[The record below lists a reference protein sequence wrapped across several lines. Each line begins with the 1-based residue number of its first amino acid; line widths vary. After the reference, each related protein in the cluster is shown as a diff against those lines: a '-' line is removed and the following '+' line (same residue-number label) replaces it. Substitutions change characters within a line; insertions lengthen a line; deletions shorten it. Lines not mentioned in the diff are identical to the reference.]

1 MKIPNLFIAGL
12 PRSGTSSL
20 HSYLNQHPD
29 IFMTSI
35 KEPNYFAKDFQKESD
50 SYHKKRLYFPYR
62 TKDKYLGL
70 YKKWK
75 DEVIAG
81 EASWTNLYSKLSAK
95 RIHNFSPN
103 AKIIITLREPVDF
116 LYSYHSEATFALGEH
131 ISDFETALAAEDD
144 RKKGK
149 RLGKRVIVPSWLFYS
164 EFIKYSDQV
173 KRYFSV
179 FDKSQIRVVI
189 FDALTKKT
197 AQNYINILEFLN
209 VNQSFSPDF
218 NTVNPNKV
226 LKWPRLKRFVLDSPY
241 FRKLLRFISSD
252 DIYAT
257 MKNFYKNKIVTY
269 EARPP
274 LNPELRY
281 ELMTKF
287 KMEVDKIGHL
297 LNRDMIKLWGYDNI

>member
-1 MKIPNLFIAGL
+1 MRIPNLFIAGL

-35 KEPNYFAKDFQKESD
+35 KEPNYFATDFQKESD

-62 TKDKYLGL
+62 TKDKYLRL

-75 DEVIAG
+75 NEVIAG
-81 EASWTNLYSKLSAK
+81 EASWTNLYSNLSAK
-95 RIHNFSPN
+95 MIHNFSPN

-116 LYSYHSEATFALGEH
+116 LYSYHSAATFALGEH
-131 ISDFETALAAEDD
+131 ISDFQTALAAEDD

-149 RLGKRVIVPSWLFYS
+149 HLGKRVIVPSWLFYS

-179 FDKSQIRVVI
+179 FNKSQIRVVI

-197 AQNYINILEFLN
+197 SQNYKNILEFLN
-209 VNQSFSPDF
+209 VNPYFIPDF

-226 LKWPRLKRFVLDSPY
+226 MKWPRLKRFVLDSPY
-241 FRKLLRFISSD
+241 FRKLLHFISSD

-274 LNPELRY
+274 LSFELRY

-287 KMEVDKIGHL
+287 KMEVDKISHL
-297 LNRDMIKLWGYDNI
+297 LNIDMIKLWGYDKI